1 MGSMTILPPNAVTL
15 KDGQTTTDSLTVA
28 EVFDKQHKNV
38 LRSINNLDCTAE
50 FAQLNFKPGSYLD
63 AQGQS
68 RPMYAMT
75 KDGFI
80 FLVMGFTGAEAA
92 KRKEAYIQRFNE
104 MEAALHHAVP
114 GEVGLSKDRY
124 IELLEAEN
132 RLLKQPKPTRKKSV
146 PVTNEL
152 ICKIYDLL
160 SQGLSGRLVADELS
174 ISTATVSFV
183 RKLRPAIPLLQPL
196 N

>member
-1 MGSMTILPPNAVTL
+1 MGNMTILPPNAVTL
-15 KDGQTTTDSLTVA
+15 KDGHTTTDSLIVA
-28 EVFDKQHKNV
+28 EVFGKEHSKVLKAIAALDCSEEFSQASFGLASYIDKQG
-38 LRSINNLDCTAE
+38 
-50 FAQLNFKPGSYLD
+50 KP
-63 AQGQS
+63 
-68 RPMYAMT
+68 RPMYAMSR
-75 KDGFI
+75 DGFV
-80 FLVMGFTGAEAA
+80 FLVMGFTGSEAA

-160 SQGLSGRLVADELS
+160 SQGLSGRAVADKLD
-174 ISTATVSFV
+174 ISTGTVSFV
-183 RKLRPAIPLLQPL
+183 RKLRPAIPLLQL
-196 N
+196 S